1 MTKFKGKLF
10 QRNHGNSA
18 LWILLDPDRANDA
31 LIKVVA
37 ACRDDQSVAGIL
49 VGSSLQT
56 SSNYDGF
63 VENLRS
69 MSSLPVVLF
78 PGSGMQISAKADG
91 LLLLTLISGR
101 NPEYLIGQH
110 VAYAAALRDSGLD
123 LIPTGYL
130 LIDGGKSTTAHYV
143 TQTLPIPGD
152 KPDIAAMTA
161 LAGAQLGLKVIY
173 LDCGSGAH
181 KPVSAAMV
189 AAVRQA
195 VDLPIVVGG
204 GITHAEQILAL
215 RQAGADWIVVG
226 NAIEQNPAML
236 EELTQKL
243 RDTALDFQGPPPAG
257 G

>member
-1 MTKFKGKLF
+1 M
-10 QRNHGNSA
+10 
-18 LWILLDPDRANDA
+18 LDPDRAKDA
-31 LIKVVA
+31 LLKVVA
-37 ACRDDQSVAGIL
+37 ACGDSQSVAGFL

-63 VENLRS
+63 VEQLRAL
-69 MSSLPVVLF
+69 SSLPVVLF

-123 LIPTGYL
+123 LIPTAYL
-130 LIDGGKSTTAHYV
+130 LIDGGKATTAHYI
-143 TQTLPIPGD
+143 TQTNPIPGD
-152 KPDIAAMTA
+152 KPDIAAITA
-161 LAGAQLGLKVIY
+161 LAGAQLGLKIIY
-173 LDCGSGAH
+173 LDCGSGALH
-181 KPVSAAMV
+181 PVSVDMV
-189 AAVRQA
+189 AAVRKA

-204 GITHAEQILAL
+204 GITNVEQIHAL

-226 NAIEQNPAML
+226 NAIEQNPAIL
-236 EELTQKL
+236 EELTLKL
-243 RDTALDFQGPPPAG
+243 RDTAFDFQSHPPTG

>member
-1 MTKFKGKLF
+1 M
-10 QRNHGNSA
+10 
-18 LWILLDPDRANDA
+18 
-31 LIKVVA
+31 
-37 ACRDDQSVAGIL
+37 AGFL

-63 VENLRS
+63 VEDLQT

-110 VAYAAALRDSGLD
+110 VAYAASLRDSGLD
-123 LIPTGYL
+123 LIATGYL
-130 LIDGGKSTTAHYV
+130 LIDGGKATTAHYI

-152 KPDIAAMTA
+152 KPDIAAITA

-173 LDCGSGAH
+173 LDCGSGALR
-181 KPVSAAMV
+181 PVSAAMV

-195 VDLPIVVGG
+195 VDLPIIVGG
-204 GITHAEQILAL
+204 GINSAEQILAL

-243 RDTALDFQGPPPAG
+243 RDTALEFQGPPPAG

>member
-1 MTKFKGKLF
+1 M
-10 QRNHGNSA
+10 
-18 LWILLDPDRANDA
+18 
-31 LIKVVA
+31 
-37 ACRDDQSVAGIL
+37 AGFL

-56 SSNYDGF
+56 TSDYDRF
-63 VENLRS
+63 VGVLRAKA
-69 MSSLPVVLF
+69 SLPIILF

-110 VAYAAALRDSGLD
+110 VAYAAALRDSELD

-130 LIDGGKSTTAHYV
+130 LVDGGKTTTAHYI

-152 KPDIAAMTA
+152 KPDIAAITA

-173 LDCGSGAH
+173 LDCGSGALR
-181 KPVSAAMV
+181 PVSAAMV

-204 GITHAEQILAL
+204 GITSAEQILAL
-215 RQAGADWIVVG
+215 RQAGADWVVLG
-226 NAIEQNPAML
+226 NAIEQNSAILM
-236 EELTQKL
+236 EITQKL
-243 RDTALDFQGPPPAG
+243 RDAALDFQGHPSRVG
-257 G
+257 